1 MFICFRRIYTSMFFC
16 IGKIDQ
22 CFSIGTMLPYQ
33 NIPCS
38 NSLTLQQCSLTSS
51 CTLAVSYEDG
61 DILTMLGQDQVCV
74 LHVL

>member
-1 MFICFRRIYTSMFFC
+1 
-16 IGKIDQ
+16 
-22 CFSIGTMLPYQ
+22 MLPYQ

-38 NSLTLQQCSLTSS
+38 NSVTLQQCSLTSS

-74 LHVL
+74 LHVLLGQALASPTIGGQQ

>member
-1 MFICFRRIYTSMFFC
+1 
-16 IGKIDQ
+16 
-22 CFSIGTMLPYQ
+22 MLPYQ

-38 NSLTLQQCSLTSS
+38 NSVTLQQCSLTSS

-74 LHVL
+74 LHVLLGRALASPTIGGQQ